1 MEFLTCWKCGEMDT
15 TDLGK
20 IHGQRFFHRECR
32 EEFEAEKK
40 DILERY
46 VEMKVIVMHERS
58 LRILEKQDA
67 DMASYLDESEAVL
80 SKALEEPSKF
90 ASSHEMVAA
99 MELLRN
105 EIRFK
110 PEHRIGSRRV
120 DFYVPELKVVLEID
134 GHTHDYKKVQ
144 DSKRDIEILNILNED
159 DSGWEVIRIPTK
171 RIEENVKKLLP
182 AIKAIANYKRKTRR
196 ENNGFMPHGNSL
208 REDEHYKELA
218 NI

>member
-1 MEFLTCWKCGEMDT
+1 MDT

-20 IHGQRFFHRECR
+20 INGQRIFHRGSR
-32 EEFEAEKK
+32 DVFEAEKK
-40 DILERY
+40 YILQRY
-46 VEMKVIVMHERS
+46 IEMKVIVMHEPS

-80 SKALEEPSKF
+80 SKALEEPTKF

-120 DFYVPELKVVLEID
+120 DFYV
-134 GHTHDYKKVQ
+134 
-144 DSKRDIEILNILNED
+144 
-159 DSGWEVIRIPTK
+159 
-171 RIEENVKKLLP
+171 
-182 AIKAIANYKRKTRR
+182 
-196 ENNGFMPHGNSL
+196 
-208 REDEHYKELA
+208 
-218 NI
+218 